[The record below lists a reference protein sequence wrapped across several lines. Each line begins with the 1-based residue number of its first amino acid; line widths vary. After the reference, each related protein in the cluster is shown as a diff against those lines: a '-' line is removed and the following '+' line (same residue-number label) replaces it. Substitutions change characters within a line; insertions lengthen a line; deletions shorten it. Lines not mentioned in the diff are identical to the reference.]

1 MAHTHPKNTQVPPPP
16 PGLDP
21 PLKLYEVAYINGPQI
36 WHVDLCLSKLSFIF
50 AVRKGYR
57 SKSRLAFQRLVQI
70 FLFYSLNDATSQ
82 FPFITKRLNSIIL
95 TLFVEGGDIISLL
108 MIL

>member
-1 MAHTHPKNTQVPPPP
+1 MAHTHPKNTQVLP

-50 AVRKGYR
+50 AVRKGIAR
-57 SKSRLAFQRLVQI
+57 KVDWLSS
-70 FLFYSLNDATSQ
+70 
-82 FPFITKRLNSIIL
+82 
-95 TLFVEGGDIISLL
+95 G
-108 MIL
+108 